1 MGGVMVS
8 VISLANCLFYD
19 IAKIILELM
28 LKANHVVGHGFTL
41 NQIKQDYEI
50 GICNFSAK
58 HAAFRVWI
66 MVV

>member
-1 MGGVMVS
+1 
-8 VISLANCLFYD
+8 
-19 IAKIILELM
+19 M

-66 MVV
+66 MVVVLLPISFFLLASPPI